1 MIVVSQTLSV
11 PKREIK
17 FVYGTSSGPGGQH
30 VNKVETKATLL
41 FCIYSTTVLSNVQ
54 RTRILEKLS
63 SRINKD
69 GVLRISS
76 SKHKSQKA
84 NREATFNRFAELISE
99 ALKRPKKRKK
109 TNVTRAQK
117 KKRLESKKKRSETKR
132 MRGKVQPNSH

>member
-41 FCIYSTTVLSNVQ
+41 FCIYATTVLSNVQ

-84 NREATFNRFAELISE
+84 NREATINRFAELISE

>member
-1 MIVVSQTLSV
+1 MIVVSKTLSV
-11 PKREIK
+11 PKGDIR

-41 FCIYSTTVLSNVQ
+41 FAIHSTTILSNFQ
-54 RTRILEKLS
+54 RTQILEKLGT
-63 SRINKD
+63 RINKD

-84 NREATFNRFAELISE
+84 NREATIKRFAELISE
-99 ALKRPKKRKK
+99 ALKKPKKRKK

-117 KKRLESKKKRSETKR
+117 EKRLESKKKRSETKR